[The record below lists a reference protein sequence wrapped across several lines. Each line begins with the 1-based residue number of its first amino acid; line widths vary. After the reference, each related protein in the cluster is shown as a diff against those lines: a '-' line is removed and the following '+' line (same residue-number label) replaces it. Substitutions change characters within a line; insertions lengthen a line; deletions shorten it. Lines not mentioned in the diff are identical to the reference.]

1 MLRISHIGT
10 VNSSSPSFG
19 YYKAPRSFIR
29 NPKTGKKI
37 YLSPESLADLNIQ
50 NMIKEHRAKTKAE
63 KLRVLREDYG
73 AIGKLLLSIGIDPTK
88 GKVFSKK

>member
-1 MLRISHIGT
+1 MTQISKIGIT
-10 VNSSSPSFG
+10 NSYQQSFG
-19 YYKAPRSFIR
+19 WYKPPRSFIR

-50 NMIKEHRAKTKAE
+50 NMIKEHRAKTQAE
-63 KLRVLREDYG
+63 KLSVLREDYG